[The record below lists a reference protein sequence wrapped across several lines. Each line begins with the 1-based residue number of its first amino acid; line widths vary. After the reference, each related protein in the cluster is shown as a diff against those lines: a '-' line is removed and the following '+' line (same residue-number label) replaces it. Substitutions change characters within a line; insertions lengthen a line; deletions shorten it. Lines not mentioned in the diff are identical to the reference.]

1 MGEELPS
8 RPFFPVQE
16 EVRRLF
22 QELIHQPWGGQ
33 GSPATSHW
41 QPHVDMCETPEAI
54 IVEVELPGVRREDVR
69 IEIEGDFLLI
79 TGERH
84 TTAEHQQ
91 RNYYRLERL
100 YGRFA
105 APASAVQYG
114 GSRGDPGRV
123 RCWHSDHHTSQ
134 ARALIAPLR
143 GIAERGYGEPV

>member
-33 GSPATSHW
+33 GSPEIGNW

-69 IEIEGDFLLI
+69 IEIEGDVLHI
-79 TGERH
+79 TGERR
-84 TTAEHQQ
+84 TTAEQQ
-91 RNYYRLERL
+91 KRNYYRLERR
-100 YGRFA
+100 YGRFERQLRL
-105 APASAVQYG
+105 PSTVNREG
-114 GSRGDPGRV
+114 I
-123 RCWHSDHHTSQ
+123 
-134 ARALIAPLR
+134 RAEFDAGILIITLPKR
-143 GIAERGYGEPV
+143 EG

>member
-33 GSPATSHW
+33 RPSETGHW
-41 QPHVDMCETPEAI
+41 QPRVDMCETPEAI
-54 IVEVELPGVRREDVR
+54 IVEVELPGVQREDVR
-69 IEIEGDFLLI
+69 IEIEGDFLHI

-84 TTAEHQQ
+84 TTAEHQR
-91 RNYYRLERL
+91 RNYYRLERH

-105 APASAVQYG
+105 RQLPL
-114 GSRGDPGRV
+114 PGTVDR
-123 RCWHSDHHTSQ
+123 TGI
-134 ARALIAPLR
+134 RAEFDAGILIITLPKR
-143 GIAERGYGEPV
+143 ER